1 MSSNLSINLP
11 TNLSAGRWLAGPGRC
26 RFFAAPL
33 AVAMA
38 LLAGVFAATPATALV
53 DVRIDLGSQ
62 RMQVVSGAGQRYAWP
77 VSTAKRGLVTPRGV
91 FRPQSLRRMHY
102 SRKYAMSPM
111 PHSIFF
117 HGGYAIHGTSAV
129 GRLGSPA
136 SHGCVRLAPGNAAK
150 LFGMVQK
157 EGARITITGEA
168 PHTRLARAARTQ
180 RPVAVA
186 SRRAFTPMA
195 YAPAPRKRS
204 MHDWQI
210 RPVR

>member
-1 MSSNLSINLP
+1 MSKNLRLSAAGRGRSFGLSAVFALALGLLA
-11 TNLSAGRWLAGPGRC
+11 NLSAVAP
-26 RFFAAPL
+26 AA
-33 AVAMA
+33 
-38 LLAGVFAATPATALV
+38 ALV

-62 RMQVVSGAGQRYAWP
+62 RMQVTNAAGQHYAWP

-102 SRKYAMSPM
+102 SRKYDMSPM

-136 SHGCVRLAPGNAAK
+136 SHGCVRLAPGAAAK

-157 EGARITITGEA
+157 EGARITITGSA
-168 PHTRLARAARTQ
+168 PHDRIARAAKGQ
-180 RPVAVA
+180 RPTAVA
-186 SRRAFTPMA
+186 ARRAFTPMA
-195 YAPAPRKRS
+195 YAPTPRKRS
-204 MHDWQI
+204 LHDWQL